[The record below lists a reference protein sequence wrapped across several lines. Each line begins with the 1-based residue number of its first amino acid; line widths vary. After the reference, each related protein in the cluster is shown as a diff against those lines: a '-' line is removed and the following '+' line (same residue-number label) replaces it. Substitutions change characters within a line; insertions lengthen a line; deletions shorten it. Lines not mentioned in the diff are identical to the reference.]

1 MKHQLYLSWSGG
13 KDSALALWELSQSV
27 KYEVVGLLTTV
38 TKDYD
43 RISMHGVRVSLLEQ
57 QAAALHLPLK
67 KVFITKNAGNAEYEV
82 AMARVYEEIQQEGI
96 STIAFGDIFLEDLKL
111 YRENNLAKVG
121 MRALFPLSK
130 IPTTELVREFLANDF
145 QSVTV
150 TCDPRKLSEHFVGRV
165 MDKEFF
171 DSLPA
176 DVDPCGENG
185 EYHSFVFQS
194 PNFRTTIPITIG
206 AKVFRDNFWFCDIL
220 SANAEMA
227 SL

>member
-1 MKHQLYLSWSGG
+1 MKHLVYLSWSGG
-13 KDSALALWELSQSV
+13 KDSALALWELSQSE

-38 TKDYD
+38 TKDYE

-57 QAAALHLPLK
+57 QAAALNLPLK
-67 KVFITKNAGNAEYEV
+67 KVFITKSASNAEYEL
-82 AMARVYEEIQQEGI
+82 AMESACEEIKNEGI
-96 STIAFGDIFLEDLKL
+96 STVAFGDIFLEDLKH
-111 YRENNLAKVG
+111 YREKNLAKAG
-121 MRALFPLSK
+121 MKAIFPLWK
-130 IPTTELVREFLANDF
+130 ISTSDLVKEFLANGF

-150 TCDPRKLSEHFVGRV
+150 TCDPHKLSEHFVGRV

-194 PNFRTTIPITIG
+194 PNFQSAIPITIG
-206 AKVFRDNFWFCDIL
+206 AKVFRDSFWFCDIF
-220 SANAEMA
+220 
-227 SL
+227 